1 MRVLLFSC
9 PDATHPLFPRF
20 SRSPQLG
27 LCMLAA
33 MVKDFAEVKVA
44 DLVIRNRDVPQ
55 AVREALEKV
64 RPDLVGISSMTF
76 QYYTAR
82 RLAAMVRKL
91 APGVRI
97 VLGGYH
103 ASLNYRAIAEDPA
116 ADFDF
121 IVRGEGEVTFQ
132 QLVRTLTDGKDL
144 SSVNG
149 LSYRKAGAFV
159 HNPPR
164 EVEPLANLPLPYRDA
179 RLWRGYQV
187 LGTPFDHIESSRGC
201 TMPCTFCSITRH
213 YGRNYRTYE
222 ISRVIEDIR
231 LARARGAREMFFVD
245 DNITLDP
252 ERFEVLCKA
261 IKAAGLDDVNYSA
274 QASVAGLHGRESLV
288 RAMAE
293 ANFDL
298 VFLGIENMSPRNLSY
313 YKKGD
318 IAKKTEW
325 VLRRMREHDM
335 LVMGGFILGSPQD
348 TVEDILAQF
357 DFMRRWS
364 IDCFLIQILTPYP
377 GTPLSEELER
387 QGYIV
392 NRDYR
397 RYSGYF
403 ANVRTDTLSS
413 RQLDFLK
420 WKHQPYYR
428 DPKWFRDSTAAR
440 RDPLRMFS
448 REGIYRIADYLREKT
463 RILLHGEE
471 YAFLKHCEEHLRSN
485 CFFGEKVEPVWP
497 DEEPAPAGAAASR

>member
-1 MRVLLFSC
+1 MRILLFAC

-20 SRSPQLG
+20 SKSPQLG

-33 MVKDFAEVKVA
+33 MVKDVAEVKVA
-44 DLVIRNRDVPQ
+44 DLVMRNGDVPR
-55 AVREALEKV
+55 AVRETLESVK
-64 RPDLVGISSMTF
+64 PDLVGISSMTF

-82 RLAAMVRKL
+82 KIAALVREL

-103 ASLNYRAIAEDPA
+103 ASLNFKSIAEDPA

-121 IVRGEGEVTFQ
+121 IIRGEGEVAFRE
-132 QLVRTLTDGKDL
+132 LVLSLQEGKPPSSIL
-144 SSVNG
+144 S

-164 EVEPLANLPLPYRDA
+164 GIEPLENFPLPDRSA
-179 RLWRGYQV
+179 RIFNGHNI
-187 LGTPFDHIESSRGC
+187 LGTPFDNVESSRGC

-213 YGRNYRTYE
+213 YGRNYRVYP
-222 ISRVIEDIR
+222 IPRVVEDIR
-231 LARARGAREMFFVD
+231 SAYAMGARQLFFVD

-252 ERFEVLCKA
+252 ERFERLCNA
-261 IKAAGLDDVNYSA
+261 IRDAGLRGLTLSA
-274 QASVAGLHGRESLV
+274 QASVAGLYGRDSLM
-288 RAMAE
+288 RAIEE
-293 ANFDL
+293 AGFNL
-298 VFLGIENMSPRNLSY
+298 IFLGIENMSPRNLDY

-325 VLRRMREHDM
+325 VLTRMREHRI
-335 LVMGGFILGSPQD
+335 LVMGGFILGSPKD
-348 TVEDILAQF
+348 TEEDILAQF
-357 DFMRRWS
+357 DFMRRWY

-377 GTPLSEELER
+377 GTPLSEELDR

-392 NRDYR
+392 NKDYR

-413 RQLDFLK
+413 RRLEFLK

-428 DPKWFRDSTAAR
+428 SVDWVLHSTAAR
-440 RDPLRMFS
+440 KDPLRLFT
-448 REGIYRIADYLREKT
+448 REGLNRFTDFIREKS
-463 RILLHGEE
+463 RILFYGEE
-471 YAFLKHCEEHLRSN
+471 HAFYKHYEEHLRSN
-485 CFFGEKVEPVWP
+485 CFFGEKAEPAWP
-497 DEEPAPAGAAASR
+497 DEAPAPAQARP